1 MSDALAP
8 QFVSHDFPGFTAV
21 IPQKTP
27 EEAFSHS
34 PIPLGL
40 KININDLAVLVDGS
54 PQITLLTIYLHEVFI
69 DVKGIVIASVFSFQP
84 CGL

>member
-1 MSDALAP
+1 
-8 QFVSHDFPGFTAV
+8 V

-27 EEAFSHS
+27 EEAFSRS
-34 PIPLGL
+34 PISLCL

-54 PQITLLTIYLHEVFI
+54 PQITLLTIYLHEHFI
-69 DVKGIVIASVFSFQP
+69 DVKGIAIASVFSFQP